1 MIPQI
6 KRILHPTDMSETAGK
21 AFLYAAS
28 IAFRVGG
35 LITVLHVLDEGS
47 PNTKLVLDAM
57 LGTDGWEE
65 SRRNREAEVIREIR
79 DKIEA
84 FCMEATKGHP
94 ECSYLVDQIIVEV
107 GHPVERILH
116 HIEQGDAD
124 MVVMGSRGHGVL
136 KETLLGSTSHRVLRR
151 SPVPVLIV
159 SQ

>member
-1 MIPQI
+1 MIPEI
-6 KRILHPTDMSETAGK
+6 KRILHPTDMSETARK

-57 LGTDGWEE
+57 LGREGWEQT
-65 SRRNREAEVIREIR
+65 RKNREAKVIEEIR
-79 DKIEA
+79 DKVES
-84 FCMEATKGHP
+84 FCREATEGHP
-94 ECSYLVDQIIVEV
+94 ECPYMVDQIVVEV
-107 GHPVERILH
+107 GHPVDRILH
-116 HIEQGDAD
+116 HIKKGEAD
-124 MVVMGSRGHGVL
+124 MVVMGSRGHGIL
-136 KETLLGSTSHRVLRR
+136 EETLLGSTSHRVLRR